1 MKNLGT
7 TSFVIIYLVSIF
19 GAIDILTDGIKPIPN
34 TILLIYILLAFGI
47 QLLNKKRLL
56 VSDIMIL
63 VFALLSSLGFA
74 LFISD
79 LLYHPIAI
87 ADDCEGHLPRRTHYF
102 DIMLIGLVVFAVFGY
117 IFFKTHKIKGRPE
130 KILSFIVILTA
141 ILCYSEVP
149 IFKTLNLYI
158 DKVSIPEFILPKGC

>member
-1 MKNLGT
+1 MKTLGT
-7 TSFVIIYLVSIF
+7 ISIFVIYLVSIF
-19 GAIDILTDGIKPIPN
+19 GAINILTDGIKPIPN

-47 QLLNKKRLL
+47 QFLIKKRLL

-79 LLYHPIAI
+79 LIYHPIAI

-102 DIMLIGLVVFAVFGY
+102 DIMLIGLVVFAFYGY
-117 IFFKTHKIKGRPE
+117 IFLRTHKVKGWPE
-130 KILSFIVILTA
+130 KILSFIMILIA
-141 ILCYSEVP
+141 ILCYSEVS
-149 IFKTLNLYI
+149 IFTTLNQYI
-158 DKVSIPEFILPKGC
+158 DKTSIPEFRLPKGC